1 MFISPPNFRRKY
13 MFWLTTLY
21 LNLFKSQRTRE
32 REAKEREEADRA
44 RIMEAAVAIIEEE
57 KRVAKEAEI
66 AEGKRIEELKQAAI
80 RLDEEKQQQLK
91 NSNEPWVKLESI
103 EMDIN
108 GNIAMKL
115 DWNSAFIK
123 YLRDNCNFQGD
134 DDRIV
139 QQYIGAMWREMYD
152 DRNNEALDLLK
163 QPEYAEDSVNNKK
176 DKLN

>member
-1 MFISPPNFRRKY
+1 M
-13 MFWLTTLY
+13 
-21 LNLFKSQRTRE
+21 FKSKATKILE
-32 REAKEREEADRA
+32 EEAQKA
-44 RIMEAAVAIIEEE
+44 AELQRIRDAAMVIIEEE

-66 AEGKRIEELKQAAI
+66 AEAKRIEELKQAAI

-91 NSNEPWVKLESI
+91 NSDEPWVKLESI

-163 QPEYAEDSVNNKK
+163 QPEYAEDPVNKK